1 MGNVERERDP
11 TPPAEKASVLL
22 ELRARGKGWQ
32 SLGGGDPLGRE
43 RQDPALILVP
53 RGPPRCHPQFLAAM
67 TTDKATPPS
76 AMAVAPK
83 SHFQGMD
90 CGAEH
95 GDVRGCARGRGHVSP
110 CLPDRTAQKGSAVSA
125 VPGGGQRVPPAD
137 RASRGAAVSKVR
149 TLQLARPG
157 SGGHGQQHG
166 LLSAFS
172 GHRSQSTAPCSQRDR
187 WTDTARPHPAREQGC
202 VPAVP
207 LTHPLWIPKP
217 SCFTPHLPGAQL
229 TQGSLS
235 LHFLGVLAVLGFP
248 SIFLYI
254 SVSTFLW
261 SACFFTSL
269 ESSAWMVW
277 GGQRGVISPA
287 PPLPAR
293 EGTWHPLQVPPP
305 PLRCAGTS
313 WKGLET
319 AEGAIRPRPAP
330 LPNAMDGTSLAWDTW
345 STAPPSFLAAR
356 ATPSLAAG
364 SRAQGLMPDIRKGI
378 LSFNRDRKSV
388 CLEDRHD
395 PALPLLV
402 WKQAGKTGLKLSL
415 VRSGIAARPVACPH
429 LPCWGRKRLQALRGA
444 HKAPQKQQEAPGSRA
459 GQGGRKTTWWPWWH
473 GHAVPSAGGHIPG
486 TLALP
491 ARATPGKAASNTK
504 IWMSGGQN
512 APARSSM
519 GLHNHEHPT
528 LLPEHFQ
535 RVGRRDVTD
544 SLAGGR

>member
-1 MGNVERERDP
+1 M
-11 TPPAEKASVLL
+11 
-22 ELRARGKGWQ
+22 
-32 SLGGGDPLGRE
+32 
-43 RQDPALILVP
+43 
-53 RGPPRCHPQFLAAM
+53 
-67 TTDKATPPS
+67 
-76 AMAVAPK
+76 
-83 SHFQGMD
+83 
-90 CGAEH
+90 
-95 GDVRGCARGRGHVSP
+95 
-110 CLPDRTAQKGSAVSA
+110 
-125 VPGGGQRVPPAD
+125 PPAD

-172 GHRSQSTAPCSQRDR
+172 GHRSQSTAPCSQRHR

-330 LPNAMDGTSLAWDTW
+330 LPNAMDGTCLAWDTW

-429 LPCWGRKRLQALRGA
+429 LPCWGRKRLQVLRGA
-444 HKAPQKQQEAPGSRA
+444 HRLPKSSRKHQGAEQGRVAERRRGGPGGTAMLCPLLGDTSREHWPC
-459 GQGGRKTTWWPWWH
+459 QPVPRREKLPPTRKF
-473 GHAVPSAGGHIPG
+473 GC
-486 TLALP
+486 LED
-491 ARATPGKAASNTK
+491 R
-504 IWMSGGQN
+504 
-512 APARSSM
+512 
-519 GLHNHEHPT
+519 T
-528 LLPEHFQ
+528 LLPGAQWGCTTMSIPRCSQNTSKGSGE
-535 RVGRRDVTD
+535 GM
-544 SLAGGR
+544 SLTAWQEAGGAQHFWSVFSTGSRGP